1 VTDTNQE
8 TRGEPIVAQPVK
20 KKRWRW
26 HRHLWAVLGIWSAMF
41 LGNEALRIYAQ
52 KQVAASPAVESF
64 ETETRHP
71 VLEDDDWPTLLTR
84 TAKALGGDDWN
95 RDIILINLDG
105 KEEDVREVLTS
116 ISRLKRLA
124 ILQIYDTRLV
134 DSDLDKIAA
143 IGSLQWV
150 VLKQAGVS
158 EEAVAMLRERMPGT
172 FVSYFP

>member
-1 VTDTNQE
+1 
-8 TRGEPIVAQPVK
+8 
-20 KKRWRW
+20 
-26 HRHLWAVLGIWSAMF
+26 MF

-71 VLEDDDWPTLLTR
+71 VLEGDDWPTLLTR

>member
-1 VTDTNQE
+1 MTDTNQE

-41 LGNEALRIYAQ
+41 LGNEALRIYTQ
-52 KQVAASPAVESF
+52 KQVAASPAVDSF

-71 VLEDDDWPTLLTR
+71 VLEGDDWPTLLPR

-95 RDIILINLDG
+95 RDIIMINLAG
-105 KEEDVREVLTS
+105 KEEYVRDVLTS

-150 VLKQAGVS
+150 VLKDVEVS
-158 EEAVAMLRERMPGT
+158 REAVAELRERMPHT
-172 FVSYFP
+172 YVSRL